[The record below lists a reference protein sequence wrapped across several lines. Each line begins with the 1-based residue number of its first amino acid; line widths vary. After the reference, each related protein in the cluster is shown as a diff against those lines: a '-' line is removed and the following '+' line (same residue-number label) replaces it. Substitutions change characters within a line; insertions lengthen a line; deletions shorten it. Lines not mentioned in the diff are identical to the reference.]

1 MIDFALN
8 QSSVFDRQATVVRI
22 QEKLTTG
29 CKAADQ
35 LPDVFGG
42 IILYGAGDLGVLALE
57 YCAACNIDVIGV
69 IDKSKTG
76 DLTIGNKVFKLL
88 PFDKST
94 ANKFKSVPIF
104 VAIANT
110 PVKPIIDSLKSQGWE
125 YVLPFYSL
133 TSTAR
138 TGHPLLNGWLIQ
150 RISSD
155 ELEDVKDI
163 CENWSDDASLEHY
176 ESFID
181 WHLNFTETL
190 PQLDPIMPA
199 TRYLIEPVRSA
210 ISNARGQLVDVGSH
224 FGQMPLRFKSCGIE
238 FNDYVLVEPDIRN
251 RERLELEVSD
261 LKTSSTTVTILP
273 DLLAAKSG
281 STNFAEGLGYCSQV
295 WSRSNVSRPTVT
307 LDDLHLSPDVLKV
320 HTEGTEFEIIM
331 GASETIFDRRPI
343 IMFTVYHNRTGV
355 SEAISGP
362 MKKFPGYS
370 WYFRLHSFQGTGA
383 VLYGIPEVRN
393 NLVNTF

>member
-1 MIDFALN
+1 MIDFVLN
-8 QSSVFDRQATVVRI
+8 HKSVLDRQATVARI

-29 CKAADQ
+29 CKAADL
-35 LPDVFGG
+35 LPDVLGG
-42 IILYGAGDLGVLALE
+42 IILYGAGELGVLALE

-76 DLTIGNKVFKLL
+76 DLTIGNTVIKLL

-94 ANKFKSVPIF
+94 AEKFKQFPIF

-110 PVKPIIDSLKSQGWE
+110 PVKPIIDSLKSQGWKC
-125 YVLPFYSL
+125 VRPFYSL

-138 TGHPLLNGWLIQ
+138 PGHPLLNGWLIQ
-150 RISSD
+150 TISADEVDDVKNICEAWSD
-155 ELEDVKDI
+155 E
-163 CENWSDDASLEHY
+163 ASLEHY

-199 TRYLIEPVRSA
+199 TRYLIEPVRCA
-210 ISNARGQLVDVGSH
+210 ISNTRGQLVDVGSH
-224 FGQMPLRFKSCGIE
+224 FGQMPLRFKDYGIDFKE
-238 FNDYVLVEPDIRN
+238 YVLIEPDSGN
-251 RERLELEVSD
+251 RERLELEVFS
-261 LKTSSTTVTILP
+261 LRSSSATVTILP

-295 WSRSNVSRPTVT
+295 WSKSAVSRPTVT
-307 LDDLHLSPDVLKV
+307 LDDLHLRPYVLKI
-320 HTEGTEFEIIM
+320 HTEGTEFDILQ
-331 GASETIFDRRPI
+331 GGSRTILNFRPI
-343 IMFTVYHNRTGV
+343 IMFTTYHNRDGLSKSV
-355 SEAISGP
+355 VGP
-362 MKKFPGYS
+362 MRLFPDYS

-383 VLYGIPEVRN
+383 VVYGVPYERS
-393 NLVNTF
+393 T

>member
-8 QSSVFDRQATVVRI
+8 QSSVFDRQATVARI

-29 CKAADQ
+29 CKTADQ

-125 YVLPFYSL
+125 CVLPFYSL

-393 NLVNTF
+393 NLANTF

>member
-8 QSSVFDRQATVVRI
+8 QSSVFDRQATVARI

-125 YVLPFYSL
+125 CVLPFYSL

-163 CENWSDDASLEHY
+163 CENWSDNASLEHY

-320 HTEGTEFEIIM
+320 HTEGTEFDILQ
-331 GASETIFDRRPI
+331 GGSRTILNFRPLV
-343 IMFTVYHNRTGV
+343 MFTTYHNRDGLSKSV
-355 SEAISGP
+355 VGP
-362 MKKFPGYS
+362 MRLFPDYS

-383 VLYGIPEVRN
+383 VVYGVPYERS
-393 NLVNTF
+393 T